1 MTRKGEITKNNTTQN
16 RPGFAIL
23 SAMKTKLMFAMIALA
38 CACPAEQLRLK
49 FAATAEILDDAGKVV
64 GVRKLKA
71 GTVVAVED
79 SAAPVT
85 PAKKGKLSPSKIS
98 PAMFLATQPPSG
110 AVFRATLSLCDIEH
124 DKFPKGKHW
133 SVLIAAQNEDLSE
146 GETLWGYVSKS
157 HPVGKRL
164 IGLIKDGKDHLA
176 LIKVRPVK
184 DEFRN
189 DNVTIED
196 FEPIADEP

>member
-1 MTRKGEITKNNTTQN
+1 
-16 RPGFAIL
+16 
-23 SAMKTKLMFAMIALA
+23 MKKLFFIAAVVTALF
-38 CACPAEQLRLK
+38 CEAETLRLK

-71 GTVVAVED
+71 GTVVAVDD
-79 SAAPVT
+79 SAAPVS

-110 AVFRATLSLCDIEH
+110 AVFRAELSLCDIEH
-124 DKFPKGKHW
+124 DKFPKGKYW
-133 SVLIAAQNEDLSE
+133 SVLIAAQNEDHSE

-164 IGLIKDGKDHLA
+164 IELIKDGKDHLT